1 MTKRIP
7 VPLPLRHLT
16 GDSIMQDLI
25 KLVASKYTWTRN
37 KEYLFHQDDETKTV
51 IKITPIPTKKQ
62 PGNGIVSFL
71 QVDGRFVPPRYRD
84 LSFQNT
90 VLNPDF
96 QLAYKRWS
104 SKKLM
109 QANFQDISEQAN
121 FMIRFEQIRRMNP
134 ASGNFLSRSQI
145 QSGINTVMRASPEN
159 YPDMVSFKIFKNCLC
174 QLHE

>member
-7 VPLPLRHLT
+7 VLLSLRHST
-16 GDSIMQDLI
+16 GDSITQDLI
-25 KLVASKYTWTRN
+25 KLVESKYTWTRH
-37 KEYLFHQDDETKTV
+37 KRYLFYQEDKKKTV
-51 IKITPIPTKKQ
+51 MKITPIPTKKQ

-71 QVDGRFVPPRYRD
+71 QADGRFAPPKYRD

-96 QLAYKRWS
+96 QLEYKRWS

-134 ASGNFLSRSQI
+134 TFGNFLSRSQI
-145 QSGINTVMRASPEN
+145 ENAIDTVMRANRAN
-159 YPDMVSFKIFKNCLC
+159 YSTLVSIIN
-174 QLHE
+174 